1 MRIMIRTIRTLVVPL
16 ALAVAIGGCTNTTN
30 ERPAT
35 STTQTTSA
43 KLNVEGTPISTN
55 APYDPH
61 FRVSDPIYE
70 SCQLASRQSLDVAE
84 GTALCMKSGTMA
96 EKRVR
101 IRGSRDEVDMARN
114 RLVGNGV
121 DINRIVTVY
130 ADGPAYVE
138 IVENTLGKP
147 EPVRQQQAPKPH

>member
-1 MRIMIRTIRTLVVPL
+1 MIRTIRTLAVCLPL
-16 ALAVAIGGCTNTTN
+16 AALAVAIGGCTNTTN

-35 STTQTTSA
+35 STTQTTGA
-43 KLNVEGTPISTN
+43 NVGTPISTN

-61 FRVSDPIYE
+61 FRVSDSIYE
-70 SCQLASRQSLDVAE
+70 SCELASRQSLDVAE
-84 GTALCMKSGTMA
+84 GTALCMKSGNMS
-96 EKRVR
+96 EKHVR
-101 IRGSRDEVDMARN
+101 IMGSRNEVDMARN

-130 ADGPAYVE
+130 SDGPAYIE

-147 EPVRQQQAPKPH
+147 DQNRRDGG